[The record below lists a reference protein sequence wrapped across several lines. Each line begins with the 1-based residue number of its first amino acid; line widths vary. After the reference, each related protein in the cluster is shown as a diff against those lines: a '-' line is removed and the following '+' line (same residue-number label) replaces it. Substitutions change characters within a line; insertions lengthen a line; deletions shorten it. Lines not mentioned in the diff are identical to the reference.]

1 MKTLGTKISEYRKMK
16 GMTQDELAEKLNVSG
31 QAVSKWE
38 NDLSIPDLP
47 LLIELAKFF
56 HVTLDELILPEEK
69 RQPVL
74 LPASERK
81 DFNQMFLRIT
91 VDSVGGDKV
100 RVNLPMPLVKAA
112 AEIGLDISQ
121 VSGKGSFSS
130 FQNIDINSI
139 IQLVENGMI
148 GRLIEVDSADGDHVE
163 IYVE

>member
-56 HVTLDELILPEEK
+56 HVTLDELVLPEEK
-69 RQPVL
+69 IQPVL
-74 LPASERK
+74 LPAGERK
-81 DFNQMFLRIT
+81 DINQMFLRMT
-91 VDSVGGDKV
+91 VDSVKGDRV
-100 RVNLPMPLVKAA
+100 RMNLPMSLVKAA
-112 AEIGLDISQ
+112 AEIGLDISK
-121 VSGKGSFSS
+121 VSGNSS
-130 FQNIDINSI
+130 HGFENIDLSAI

-148 GRLIEVDSADGDHVE
+148 GRLMEVDSAEGDHVE

>member
-69 RQPVL
+69 IQPVL
-74 LPASERK
+74 LPAGERK
-81 DFNQMFLRIT
+81 DINQMFLRMT
-91 VDSVGGDKV
+91 VDSVKGDRV
-100 RVNLPMPLVKAA
+100 RMNLPMSLVKAA
-112 AEIGLDISQ
+112 AEIGYQMPERKNLSA
-121 VSGKGSFSS
+121 
-130 FQNIDINSI
+130 I

-148 GRLIEVDSADGDHVE
+148 GRLMEVDSAEGDHVE